1 MPVVHE
7 YSSKE
12 MLRLV
17 KGLTYRQID
26 YWCTTGLLQP
36 SAAEG
41 KGRGSSRRFFFADLI
56 TARVLIQ
63 MKSYGF
69 SLQQLRKV
77 SAAISKNRNT
87 FKNPL
92 VGQKLVILPDEKG
105 QDLAVSVFPQ
115 ARFKPADGTD
125 MDTIESV
132 LNNPGQTMSREIVL
146 PLQDTV
152 EPLKVAAAELVAE
165 RKKQAAL
172 LKDRR
177 LAADAARNAR
187 NRERAKRR
195 GAVA

>member
-17 KGLTYRQID
+17 EGLSYRQID
-26 YWCTTGLLQP
+26 YWCTTGLLQA
-36 SAAEG
+36 SAQSAT
-41 KGRGSSRRFFFADLI
+41 GRGSSRRFIFSDLI

-63 MKSYGF
+63 MREHGF
-69 SLQQLRKV
+69 SIQQLRKV
-77 SAAISKNRNT
+77 SAAISRNRNT

-92 VGQKLVILPDEKG
+92 VGQKLIILPDEKG
-105 QDLAVSVFPQ
+105 QDLAVSVLPL
-115 ARFKPADGTD
+115 AKFKPAGEGDI
-125 MDTIESV
+125 DTIESV
-132 LNNPGQTMSREIVL
+132 LNTPGQTMSREIVL

-172 LKDRR
+172 LREKR
-177 LAADAARNAR
+177 LAVDAARVAR
-187 NRERAKRR
+187 NREKAKRR